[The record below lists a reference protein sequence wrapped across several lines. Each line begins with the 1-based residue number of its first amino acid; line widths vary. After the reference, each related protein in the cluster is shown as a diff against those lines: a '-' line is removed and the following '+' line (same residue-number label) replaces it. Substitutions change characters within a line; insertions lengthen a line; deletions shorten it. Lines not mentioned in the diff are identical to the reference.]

1 MTKYT
6 PPDSHNIVFNFE
18 GDAYSPPDSYN
29 VVFNFG
35 VEQDK
40 RQYVSI
46 IGIEPP
52 ATGKPD
58 VKSAI
63 VTVYPVGFDSFAYGG
78 QNVRNKAR
86 FIYAQGFSTP
96 TFGTAKA
103 YNLKQ
108 FINLNGRG
116 FAASA
121 FGTAAFLGGVKY
133 IKPNGVDTLR
143 FGSLT
148 IKDPKESRT
157 LRPIAFNAMAFGSA
171 AVSPQILYA
180 KPFVATAFGTATVQR
195 NPSPVGFV
203 ATRYGLAWISHSP
216 RYYQP
221 LGFDATGFGYPR
233 IFDPTQRIYQ
243 QLAPIDAGIFG
254 EIKIAN
260 KNKIIKPEGFDSSE
274 FSRWSVVE
282 SNRRSISAQGQ
293 SYLTL
298 GLPVVRNK
306 TPSFAPDS
314 INSEI
319 FGQPSIGYRI
329 RRISVTGI
337 PYPVPS
343 LGIPQVSKTLELN
356 PRGFMSSAFGD
367 STVSNLIR
375 TLALLGKAHTSFGLT
390 TVWFRKRPLK
400 VDDGIFSFVAGKPAV
415 DHSIRNIDTNGKAFD
430 IYGTPWVSYRV
441 RTIEPVSINQVFP
454 SVHRVGGT
462 QHLAIHGFVAT
473 AFGTRIIPEIQT
485 IYPKGFAEIF
495 GINEAKLHRRYIK
508 PLSISSDGIPNVG
521 RWGKP
526 AIYNHRQYIRM
537 YFDPDSQLNP
547 PSMEPK
553 WLKIENRNKS
563 VVTVG
568 NVMSVFGRMTIDNKA
583 RPLYPS
589 SFQHSEIGKPMI
601 SYKVRKVLPYAIEE
615 PYISGWTNLSNSAK
629 VIAPK
634 GISMQ
639 AFGSPLIVNTRRT
652 FPLKGFE
659 SSIIGYPMVVFRIR
673 ELTFENRYGIAP
685 PYITP
690 PTVQH
695 HTRYIEPSGFDRSAM
710 GWVELTRYQARI
722 VTRWSHKDHMGE
734 PTIRNLTPEVK
745 ARGAAQDE
753 FGLPNLRLSK
763 AFYKLDGFIA
773 TIIPKPLIEFKN
785 RKIKVLS
792 IQSMQIG
799 SKLIVTKTGSPPYTS
814 QYIYLG
820 NPLFLPDGTPAAGY
834 GIGIPGS
841 VYWGM
846 PEWDDP
852 QVPKPSLNQNVI
864 RVINEYIETKMGM
877 PSVSANSIR
886 VEPGIQELVVGNPT
900 VSLKHRQ
907 IIVAP
912 YIFDEDNQVS
922 EPLVTPFRIEPQS
935 LTKGVVF
942 GKPVV
947 RNAKGEIKPSSN
959 DFMHIPSPQIELR
972 KRYIQPIGIFAL
984 RFGWHKLPEWKM
996 YVEQYESNDMSSF
1009 GSPSVVRDD
1018 HGKPQA
1024 IAPKGFG
1031 EVFGTTKIELKNRQI
1046 YPFGFTDAA
1055 MGYSSS
1061 SDYQYY
1067 PQSLHIGFKKPIMIV
1082 GKDCAVFGSTWVSY
1096 KVREI
1101 VPKGFDSFISTYGPT
1116 EFKKRMKVI
1125 RQPQTKAKQF
1135 ISVVGMEHTSYG
1147 TPNIRNK
1154 VHYIRPDG
1162 NSDQYRKGAF

>member
-6 PPDSHNIVFNFE
+6 PPDAHNIVFNFE
-18 GDAYSPPDSYN
+18 GDVYTPPDSHN

-35 VEQDK
+35 VVEDK

-46 IGIEPP
+46 TGIEQPTLGIP
-52 ATGKPD
+52 N

-63 VTVYPVGFDSFAYGG
+63 VTIYPVGFDSFAYGG

-121 FGTAAFLGGVKY
+121 FGAAAFLGGVKY

-148 IKDPKESRT
+148 VKDPKESRT
-157 LRPIAFNAMAFGSA
+157 LRPIAFNAMGFGSA
-171 AVSPQILYA
+171 VVSPQILYA
-180 KPFVATAFGTATVQR
+180 KPFVATSFGTVTVQR

-203 ATRYGLAWISHSP
+203 ATQYGLAWISHSP

-221 LGFDATGFGYPR
+221 AGIDALVFGYPKV
-233 IFDPTQRIYQ
+233 FDPSQRIYQ
-243 QLAPIDAGIFG
+243 QLIPISGGIFG
-254 EIKIAN
+254 DIKITN
-260 KNKIIKPEGFDSSE
+260 KNKIVKPEGFDSSE

-282 SNRRSISAQGQ
+282 SNRRSIPVQGQ
-293 SYLTL
+293 SYLAL

-306 TPSFAPDS
+306 TPSFTPNS

-319 FGQPSIGYRI
+319 FGQPSIGYRV

-337 PYPVPS
+337 PYLVPS
-343 LGIPQVSKTLELN
+343 MGIPQVSKTLELN

-367 STVSNLIR
+367 STASNFIR
-375 TLALLGKAHTSFGLT
+375 TLELLGKAHTSFGLT

-400 VDDGIFSFVAGKPAV
+400 VDDGIFTFAAGQPGISHAR
-415 DHSIRNIDTNGKAFD
+415 RNIDGKGKSFD
-430 IYGTPWVSYRV
+430 SYGMPWVSYRI
-441 RTIEPVSINQVFP
+441 RTIEAQSINQIFP

-462 QHLAIHGFVAT
+462 QHLAVHGFVAT
-473 AFGTRIIPEIQT
+473 AFGRRIIPEIQT

-508 PLSISSDGIPNVG
+508 SLSISSDGIPNVG
-521 RWGKP
+521 RWGNP

-537 YFDPDSQLNP
+537 YFDPDSQLNQ

-553 WLKIENRNKS
+553 WLKIENRNKQLA
-563 VVTVG
+563 TVG
-568 NVMSVFGRMTIDNKA
+568 NVMSVFGRMMIDNKA

-639 AFGSPLIVNTRRT
+639 AFGSPFVVNTRRT

-659 SSIIGYPMVVFRIR
+659 SAVIGYPMVAFRVR
-673 ELTFENRYGIAP
+673 EFTFENRYGIAP

-722 VTRWSHKDHMGE
+722 VTRWSHKDYMGE
-734 PTIRNLTPEVK
+734 PTVRNLTPEVK

-785 RKIKVLS
+785 RTIKVPS

-799 SKLIVTKTGSPPYTS
+799 SKLKVTKTGSPPYTS

-841 VYWGM
+841 NYWGM
-846 PEWDDP
+846 PEDDTP
-852 QVPKPSLNQNVI
+852 QVPSPSLNQNVI
-864 RVINEYIETKMGM
+864 RVINKYIESKIGT
-877 PSVSANSIR
+877 PTVSANSIR

-900 VSLKHRQ
+900 VLLKNRR

-912 YIFDEDNQVS
+912 YIYDFDHQVS
-922 EPLVTPFRIEPQS
+922 EPLVTPFRIKPQS

-942 GKPVV
+942 GKTVV
-947 RNAKGEIKPSSN
+947 RNAKGEIKPSAD
-959 DFMHIPSPQIELR
+959 DFMRIPSPQIELR

-984 RFGWHKLPEWKM
+984 RFGWHKLPEWRM
-996 YVEQYESNDMSSF
+996 LIEQYDSKDVSVF
-1009 GSPSVVRDD
+1009 GQ
-1018 HGKPQA
+1018 HQIAYKIQA
-1024 IAPKGFG
+1024 RTQVIAPKGWENTWG
-1031 EVFGTTKIELKNRQI
+1031 INSIELKTRQI
-1046 YPFGFTDAA
+1046 YPSSFIAGV
-1055 MGYSSS
+1055 MGASSS
-1061 SDYQYY
+1061 SEYQYY
-1067 PQSLHIGFKKPIMIV
+1067 PQRLHIGFKKPVVPV
-1082 GKDCAVFGSTWVSY
+1082 GKDCALLGTSWISY

-1116 EFKKRMKVI
+1116 EFKKRMQVT
-1125 RQPQTKAKQF
+1125 RQPKIKASQVV
-1135 ISVVGMEHTSYG
+1135 SVVGIEHTRYG